1 MRPSRRPCFYASLAL
16 LASLAFTP
24 RTNAETLTITST
36 PSGATVEI
44 DGVVVGTTPCQVKY
58 PGGYFHKTK
67 TVLGERLE
75 HALALRVYKDGY
87 AAQDVQLTEGPF
99 EWVNLKGKNY
109 GHYWLLKTNKF
120 AASLQPLSR
129 PSTTSTNATGIA
141 TTSTTAGRDAK
152 PANTTAPLTTA
163 ALAPA
168 PSSSGDGSIDI
179 VSDRAGADIYVD
191 GRFVGQTPS
200 VIHLPSGAHRI
211 EVRSPGIPTWERDLE
226 VLKDSQ
232 VSLHASLNQHP

>member
-16 LASLAFTP
+16 FASLAFTP

-44 DGVVVGTTPCQVKY
+44 DGVVVGTTPYQVKY

-75 HALALRVYKDGY
+75 HALSLRVYKDGY
-87 AAQDVQLTEGPF
+87 AAQEVQLTEGPF
-99 EWVNLKGKNY
+99 KWVNLKGKNY
-109 GHYWLLKTNKF
+109 GHYWLLKTSKF
-120 AASLQPLSR
+120 AASLQPLSL
-129 PSTTSTNATGIA
+129 PSNTGAAAAIRTTL
-141 TTSTTAGRDAK
+141 TSADRE
-152 PANTTAPLTTA
+152 
-163 ALAPA
+163 LAPA
-168 PSSSGDGSIDI
+168 ASAAAPGSAPSSNGDGSIDI
-179 VSDRAGADIYVD
+179 VSDQAGADIYVD

-211 EVRSPGIPTWERDLE
+211 EVRSPGIPTWERDLD